1 VKQQID
7 DDRLP
12 EWQPFLDAVQQR
24 RPDAG
29 SWCEAWTVRDIVIH
43 QAGNAEELARVLRA
57 HLAGEPVATRGFAER
72 EASLRAMNETD
83 LWAALHRNMATLNE
97 VAEATD
103 GVPADADDVVV
114 GACQPHHHPA
124 GRPGRSGH
132 LGNRRRNACP
142 AAVGPQARRPIADL
156 QPCRSGNLGQST
168 QSAGRLLT

>member
-43 QAGNAEELARVLRA
+43 QAGNAEELARVLGA

-103 GVPADADDVVV
+103 DVPADADDVVV
-114 GACQPHHHPA
+114 GADANRTTIRLADPDGPVTLETDAATRVLLLWGRRPA
-124 GRPGRSGH
+124 DPSRICSR
-132 LGNRRRNACP
+132 
-142 AAVGPQARRPIADL
+142 VGPETLGRV
-156 QPCRSGNLGQST
+156 RSLL
-168 QSAGRLLT
+168 AGY

>member
-103 GVPADADDVVV
+103 DVPADADDVVV
-114 GACQPHHHPA
+114 GADANRTTIRLADPDGPVTLETDAATRVLLLWGRRPA
-124 GRPGRSGH
+124 DPSRICSR
-132 LGNRRRNACP
+132 
-142 AAVGPQARRPIADL
+142 VGPETLGRV
-156 QPCRSGNLGQST
+156 RSLL
-168 QSAGRLLT
+168 AGY

>member
-1 VKQQID
+1 MKQQID

-12 EWQPFLDAVQQR
+12 EWQPFFYAVQQR

-43 QAGNAEELARVLRA
+43 QAGNAEELARVLGA
-57 HLAGEPVATRGFAER
+57 HLAGEPFATRGFAER

-103 GVPADADDVVV
+103 DVPADADDVVV
-114 GACQPHHHPA
+114 GADTNRTTIRLADPDGPVILETDAATRVLLLWGRRPA
-124 GRPGRSGH
+124 DPSRICSR
-132 LGNRRRNACP
+132 
-142 AAVGPQARRPIADL
+142 VGPETLGRV
-156 QPCRSGNLGQST
+156 RSLL
-168 QSAGRLLT
+168 AGY